1 MRSSNRKREVQKV
14 SISESKLI
22 HHLDRF
28 YGEKRPVTA
37 DVFITNYCNAKCPFC
52 TYGRWDLAD
61 KKRYTPLEDFKR
73 YATRLVEL
81 GVKGIILTGGGEPT
95 IHPQFTEICKWL
107 EDNEISYG
115 INTNFIVPNFI
126 KPDYIKISLD
136 GHDAESYKAIKGVD
150 AYEKVRENVK
160 AYAEFKKRE
169 SPKTNLGIQKI
180 VTSPDEII
188 PFYEANKDLDVDYI
202 VFRPIESTLGE
213 YYWEEKHALE
223 SLEIIDGIDDERV
236 VANYKWKNLANRFDS
251 CLAHWSQIALNENG
265 EVMYCCHKPYEIVG
279 HILDEDILKKHAE
292 AKTNMNKCDVPCRL
306 TAPNE
311 LVRQIVTEKEVSFI

>member
-61 KKRYTPLEDFKR
+61 KKRFMLLDDFKR

-95 IHPQFTEICKWL
+95 IHPQFIGICKWL

-115 INTNFIVPNFI
+115 INTNFIVPTFI

-180 VTSPDEII
+180 VTSPDKII

-213 YYWEEKHALE
+213 YYREEKHALE
-223 SLEIIDGIDDERV
+223 SLEIIEGIDDERV
-236 VANYKWKNLANRFDS
+236 VANYK
-251 CLAHWSQIALNENG
+251 
-265 EVMYCCHKPYEIVG
+265 
-279 HILDEDILKKHAE
+279 
-292 AKTNMNKCDVPCRL
+292 
-306 TAPNE
+306 
-311 LVRQIVTEKEVSFI
+311 